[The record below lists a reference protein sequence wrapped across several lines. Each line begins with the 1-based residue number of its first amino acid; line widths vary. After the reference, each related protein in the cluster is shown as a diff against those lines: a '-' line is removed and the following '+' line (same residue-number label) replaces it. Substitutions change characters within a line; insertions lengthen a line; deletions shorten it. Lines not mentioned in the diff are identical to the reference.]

1 MDIETVM
8 LFRSALYSVA
18 GMVDTFFGRATGRAL
33 QEMECG
39 PTLDGTEDRPRS
51 ASHPNGRPG
60 LRWVS
65 EEERRAFIEHHH
77 DVAAD
82 GLLRRDA
89 ALRAQAQ
96 RGLIHVALEL
106 RALLADGTATR

>member
-65 EEERRAFIEHHH
+65 EEERRAFIEHQLRTIPG
-77 DVAAD
+77 AT
-82 GLLRRDA
+82 LL
-89 ALRAQAQ
+89 
-96 RGLIHVALEL
+96 
-106 RALLADGTATR
+106 DGTTGRPLNFPVYPGASRRTG